1 LPLAQPNLRV
11 RERGELCFPCP
22 NQTKKKREGKEKRNE
37 KKERARERKICD
49 FRERKM
55 ELEREEERSTFG
67 DSDRKQW
74 HFGKPST

>member
-1 LPLAQPNLRV
+1 VFSLPKPYRKE
-11 RERGELCFPCP
+11 ER
-22 NQTKKKREGKEKRNE
+22 RKEKRNE
-37 KKERARERKICD
+37 KKERAGERKICD

-55 ELEREEERSTFG
+55 KLEREEERSTFG